1 MKTNE
6 LTYEEKAALAE
17 KWGLVSVDEFF
28 VKQCGDFEIEDME
41 RAYNKGSESRQEEI
55 DNLTEKLVS
64 LKKIIPVLLDNIEDG
79 TDKRGYELP
88 EISEAKQFLR
98 EEELSGK
105 NQEKQRVMRK
115 NNLKNI

>member
-1 MKTNE
+1 MKINE

-41 RAYNKGSESRQEEI
+41 RSYNKGSESRQEEI

-64 LKKIIPVLLDNIEDG
+64 LKRIIPVLLDRIEDG
-79 TDKRGYELP
+79 TDERGYELP
-88 EISEAKQFLR
+88 EISDAKRFLR
-98 EEELSGK
+98 EELSGK
-105 NQEKQRVMRK
+105 NMEQRLMRK
-115 NNLKNI
+115 NKLKKI